1 MQFGKNLE
9 CVIIIGLFN
18 RPEVARKSIE
28 SLLKSIESFN
38 TRLIIIDSSK
48 KDKALLEM
56 CSRKQI
62 DFIWTPGD
70 VSMGM
75 ARNMGFNYACEKYVF
90 EWVMFIEDD
99 LIYENHWYKTLIDF
113 AKINYAKKSPNG
125 MYYSSFTASYYKKN
139 DKTVIYDEKLDCYSE
154 FFGPRA
160 DQRLFKTN
168 HYMTINKNWDRDLL
182 GISSYQ
188 TSAQTHRDTMN
199 GYCSANIG
207 HKKLCYPVE
216 GQESTWIGQ
225 RDVGPAAFD
234 KRLEGYKSTLER
246 VKQFSLTTTSI
257 KDESTNPF
265 SQTANIKPKTS
276 EPMTMIKYD
285 ENIILRNIKKRFNNL
300 IIKLKRLFN

>member
-1 MQFGKNLE
+1 M
-9 CVIIIGLFN
+9 
-18 RPEVARKSIE
+18 
-28 SLLKSIESFN
+28 
-38 TRLIIIDSSK
+38 
-48 KDKALLEM
+48 
-56 CSRKQI
+56 
-62 DFIWTPGD
+62 
-70 VSMGM
+70 
-75 ARNMGFNYACEKYVF
+75 
-90 EWVMFIEDD
+90 
-99 LIYENHWYKTLIDF
+99 
-113 AKINYAKKSPNG
+113 
-125 MYYSSFTASYYKKN
+125 
-139 DKTVIYDEKLDCYSE
+139 DCYSE

-246 VKQFSLTTTSI
+246 VKQFSLTNTNI
-257 KDESTNPF
+257 KDEITNPYG
-265 SQTANIKPKTS
+265 QTANIKPKTS
-276 EPMTMIKYD
+276 EPMTMIKYY
-285 ENIILRNIKKRFNNL
+285 ENIILLNIKKRFNNM